1 MDYIYADDKSS
12 TTRKLF
18 FYINKISFLK
28 AVVRGF
34 DTVTTFVQERFGV
47 NINKFLII
55 GQSKVFF
62 FFPNKK

>member
-1 MDYIYADDKSS
+1 MDYFYADDKSS
-12 TTRKLF
+12 STRKT
-18 FYINKISFLK
+18 FYIYIKFSFLK

-34 DTVTTFVQERFGV
+34 DSVSTFVQERFGV

-62 FFPNKK
+62 FLNINN